1 MSVTRLD
8 VAGMMAVTTLLI
20 ICAIFA
26 FPEKQSVEACFRE
39 SKTVIAIGGCDRG
52 ALCAVAFSDGSR
64 GKTIYPLVGD
74 VVYPVY
80 KHSDRYFKNCN

>member
-1 MSVTRLD
+1 MLITWTDL
-8 VAGMMAVTTLLI
+8 AGMTVFTVLLL

-80 KHSDRYFKNCN
+80 KHGDRYFKNCN